1 MSWSLGKSSFPRK
14 PWVLHIFPLNFAA
27 SAWFGRSSAQPWWT
41 ALISRR
47 RLAEHCVDVWRMGF
61 EQREYQPIQLFGVC
75 VWNECMYVCMYVCN
89 IYLSIK
95 LFIDLWTYLSTS
107 SWIESIQMESNT
119 INLISSYLILSYL
132 STCLYVRLPG
142 CLPVCLSACL
152 LPCLLACLPASVAGW
167 LFVHLFVYLSIHLSN
182 QILTTLT

>member
-75 VWNECMYVCMYVCN
+75 VCGMNVCMY
-89 IYLSIK
+89 IYIDLSIK
-95 LFIDLWTYLSTS
+95 LFIDLWTYLSKS

-142 CLPVCLSACL
+142 CLPVCLPACFLACL
-152 LPCLLACLPASVAGW
+152 LDCLPACLCGW
-167 LFVHLFVYLSIHLSN
+167 LAVCPSICLSIHTSLESN
-182 QILTTLT
+182 LNNANLI